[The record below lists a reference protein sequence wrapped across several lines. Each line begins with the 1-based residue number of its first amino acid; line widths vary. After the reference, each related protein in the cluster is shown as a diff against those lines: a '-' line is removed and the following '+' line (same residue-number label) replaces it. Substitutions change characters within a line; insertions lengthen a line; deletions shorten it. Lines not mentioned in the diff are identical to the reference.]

1 MIRKQSGAYAY
12 VFTRTGNCIMQFI
25 LDLLWEMS
33 RNSYL
38 GDDQPTEECP

>member
-1 MIRKQSGAYAY
+1 
-12 VFTRTGNCIMQFI
+12 MQFI

-38 GDDQPTEECP
+38 GDDQSAEECP

>member
-1 MIRKQSGAYAY
+1 
-12 VFTRTGNCIMQFI
+12 MQFI

-33 RNSYL
+33 RNRYL